1 MPEYVLKTVAH
12 DMTSR
17 NGFKWPRRGRVEA
30 PDWDPRP
37 VCGGGLHGFL
47 RGEGDGGLA
56 MWFDDTIWLVI
67 KVDEWVDLDRKVKFP
82 RGYVVL
88 AGSREEATG
97 WMKRRYPDAA
107 VIGATVYAGDYG
119 AATAGYRGFA
129 KAGYEGSA
137 TAGYGGTAKAG
148 DRGTAKAGDRGT
160 ASAGYDGTATAGY
173 RGFAKAGYEGSAT
186 AGYGGTA
193 KAGDRGTA
201 KAGDRGTASA
211 GYDGTAK
218 AGSGGTASAG
228 YRGIAMAGYA
238 GKVMAGKGGVLIL
251 KDQSGRLVVGKVGDG
266 ELLPN
271 TWYILDEGEFVQY
284 DDKNESA

>member
-17 NGFKWPRRGRVEA
+17 NGFKWPRRGKVEA

-47 RGEGDGGLA
+47 SGEGDGGLT
-56 MWFDDTIWLVI
+56 MWSDDAIWLVV
-67 KVDEWVDLDRKVKFP
+67 KVDEWVGLDGKVKFP

-88 AGSREEATG
+88 AGSREKATG
-97 WMKRRYPDAA
+97 WMKIIYPDAA

-119 AATAGYRGFA
+119 TATVGDRGAATAGSGGVATAGDRGVATAGDYGTATAGDYGAATAGYR
-129 KAGYEGSA
+129 
-137 TAGYGGTAKAG
+137 
-148 DRGTAKAGDRGT
+148 
-160 ASAGYDGTATAGY
+160 
-173 RGFAKAGYEGSAT
+173 
-186 AGYGGTA
+186 
-193 KAGDRGTA
+193 
-201 KAGDRGTASA
+201 
-211 GYDGTAK
+211 GTAK
-218 AGSGGTASAG
+218 AGSGGTAKAGYGGTASAGYRGIATAGYRGIAKAG

-251 KDQSGRLVVGKVGDG
+251 KDQSGRLVMGKVGDG